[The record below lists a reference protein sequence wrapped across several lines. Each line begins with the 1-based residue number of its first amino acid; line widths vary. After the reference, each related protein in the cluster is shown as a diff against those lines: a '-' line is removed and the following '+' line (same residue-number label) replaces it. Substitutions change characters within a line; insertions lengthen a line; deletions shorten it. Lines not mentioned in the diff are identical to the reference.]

1 MTQEDFDVFYELIQ
15 NEINKAVRSQNIY
28 IVELCNKVLEI
39 LENNIEE

>member
-15 NEINKAVRSQNIY
+15 NEINKAARSQNIY
-28 IVELCNKVLEI
+28 IVKLCNKVLEI